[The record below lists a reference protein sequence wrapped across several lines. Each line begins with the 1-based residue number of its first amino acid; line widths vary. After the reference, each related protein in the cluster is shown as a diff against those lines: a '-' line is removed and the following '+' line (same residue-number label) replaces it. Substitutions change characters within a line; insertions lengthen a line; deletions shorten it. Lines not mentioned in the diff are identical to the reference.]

1 MIALK
6 TYQIR
11 DHRRRGHATRV
22 EVIARIYTLPEGRV
36 DLETDL
42 ISIAGAILPPDCD
55 RDVLRVP
62 SGAVE
67 HYELRARRQ
76 SLP

>member
-6 TYQIR
+6 TCQIR
-11 DHRRRGHATRV
+11 DYCRRGLATRV
-22 EVIARIYTLPEGRV
+22 EVIERIYTLPEGRV

-42 ISIAGAILPPDCD
+42 ISIAGAILPPDCE

-62 SGAVE
+62 SDIM
-67 HYELRARRQ
+67 
-76 SLP
+76 S